1 MTGAMTTDEDNPVL
15 VENRESVRILTLN
28 RPHVKNAI
36 DMPLRVALAEA
47 LETAMSDD
55 SVRSIVLTGAGG
67 AFCSGGDI
75 STMARQSP
83 ELTRP
88 RAQAAQRVIRALWGG
103 PKPVIAAVE
112 GPAFG
117 AGTALALACDRVVAA
132 RDSVFGTTFTGVGLA
147 GDMGIFTSLPDRIG
161 TAAAKQL
168 LMFPRRIPGAEAAVL
183 GLVDSVVEPGT
194 ALHAALEDAVRAA
207 AGPPL
212 ALAMIKATLGSGI
225 VDRYERLDLEVEN
238 QAVLFDTEDFAE
250 GVQAFHVKRR
260 PNFTGR

>member
-1 MTGAMTTDEDNPVL
+1 MTTDEHPL
-15 VENRESVRILTLN
+15 VTVEDRDSVRVLALN
-28 RPHVKNAI
+28 RPQVKNAI
-36 DMPLRVALAEA
+36 DMPLRVVLAEA
-47 LETAMSDD
+47 VEAAMDDD
-55 SVRSIVLTGAGG
+55 SVRAIVLTGAGG

-75 STMARQSP
+75 STMARQAP

-88 RAQAAQRVIRALWGG
+88 RAQAAQRVIRALWRG
-103 PKPVIAAVE
+103 KPVIAAVE

-132 RDSVFGTTFTGVGLA
+132 RDALFGTTFTGVGLA

-168 LMFPRRIPGAEAAVL
+168 LMFPRRISGSEAADL
-183 GLVDSVVEPGT
+183 GLVDSVVEPG
-194 ALHAALEDAVRAA
+194 AALDAALGDAMRVA

-212 ALAMIKATLGSGI
+212 ALAAIKSLLATGI
-225 VDRYERLDLEVEN
+225 VDRDARLDLEVEK
-238 QAVLFDTEDFAE
+238 QAALFDTEDFAE
-250 GVQAFHVKRR
+250 GVQAFHAKRL